1 MDSRTRSTL
10 AIILAGASLVA
21 VLFLVAIRS
30 GRQYREAPTLERA
43 PTAPPLRPLTQ
54 NLERVAARQTVYV
67 PAYSHVYAGRG
78 REVALTVTLSI
89 RNTDAD
95 QSIVIER
102 LQYFDNDGKL
112 LKDYL
117 ESPVV
122 LAPLASTDFLV
133 EQRDMAGGVG
143 ANFLVNWVA
152 QDPVSLP
159 IIEAVMLSSE
169 GSKAFAF
176 ARPGYPVAIP
186 PSAEK
191 P

>member
-1 MDSRTRSTL
+1 MNSSTRSTL
-10 AIILAGASLVA
+10 AISLAGASLVA
-21 VLFLVAIRS
+21 VLLLVGIRS
-30 GRQYREAPTLERA
+30 DREYREAPTLDRA
-43 PTAPPLRPLTQ
+43 PTAPPLRPLTED
-54 NLERVAARQTVYV
+54 LERVAARQSVYV
-67 PAYSHVYAGRG
+67 PVYSHVYASRG
-78 REVALTVTLSI
+78 REVALAVTLSI

-95 QSIVIER
+95 QSIVIDL

-117 ESPVV
+117 EAPVV

-143 ANFLVNWVA
+143 ANFFVNWVA

-169 GSKAFAF
+169 GNKAFAF
-176 ARPGYPVAIP
+176 ARPGYPVAAI
-186 PSAEK
+186 PSAD
-191 P
+191 